1 MRSTKSVWTAK
12 FGYIVSSLLLCALGA
27 ALIVHPSFSATALCA
42 LMGALLICYGIFK
55 VIGYWS
61 KDLFRLAFQFD
72 LAFGILMI
80 AVGLIM
86 VIRPSQMLALVNL
99 VIGILVLADGLFKI
113 QIALDSKA
121 FGIKAWWLIM
131 ALAAAAVVFGIL
143 LMVDPFASSALLMI
157 LLGISLLAEGIL
169 NFCVMICTV
178 KIMKNQIPDTTK
190 LQHEEEP

>member
-1 MRSTKSVWTAK
+1 MRSTKPVWTAK

-27 ALIVHPSFSATALCA
+27 ALIVHPSFSATVLCA

-86 VIRPSQMLALVNL
+86 VIRPSQMLTLVNL

-131 ALAAAAVVFGIL
+131 ALAAAAVVLGIL

>member
-1 MRSTKSVWTAK
+1 MRSTKPVWTAK
-12 FGYIVSSLLLCALGA
+12 FGDIVSSLLLCALGV

-42 LMGALLICYGIFK
+42 LMGTLLICYGIFK

-86 VIRPSQMLALVNL
+86 VIRPSQMLTLVNL

-131 ALAAAAVVFGIL
+131 ALAAAAVVLGIL